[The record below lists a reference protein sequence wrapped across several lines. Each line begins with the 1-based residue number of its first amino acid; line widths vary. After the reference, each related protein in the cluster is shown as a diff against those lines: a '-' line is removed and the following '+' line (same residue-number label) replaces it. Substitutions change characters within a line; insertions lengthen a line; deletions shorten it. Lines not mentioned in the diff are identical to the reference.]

1 VQTAGS
7 ALSGKDID
15 GLFRRHRLRI
25 LLAITLGYGFIYTCR
40 LGLSIVKK
48 PLIDGGIFTVE
59 ELGMIGAALFYGY
72 AAGKFFNGFLS
83 DHFKPRIFFSGSI
96 FLSALINLAMGSST
110 LLWVS
115 VTLWALNGWF
125 QGMAAPSAIIT
136 ITNWFGLHER
146 GRTYGVWN
154 ASHAIGE
161 GITFY
166 LIAAIVAAAGWR
178 FGYITPGIVCIAVAT
193 WVYSFLRNAPP
204 SIGLPSVNEWLGADP
219 EPPKDRNT
227 WRTQK
232 IIFGITAMWVVAL
245 ASALMYVTRYAINS
259 WGVLYLQEIRGYSLL
274 DAGFY
279 MAVNTIAGIVGS
291 IAYGFISDKCFDARR
306 PPANLIFAIVEIV
319 ALVAIFFGPKN
330 DVALFWAFAFYG
342 AALSGLIASVG
353 GLFGV
358 DIAPRGATGAAMG
371 FVGVFS
377 YLGAATQES
386 VSAALISRG
395 MTVVDGVNL
404 YDFDMAIYFW
414 IGTSVISMLL
424 AASLWNTKIRD

>member
-1 VQTAGS
+1 MQAEIAVIRSQEV
-7 ALSGKDID
+7 D
-15 GLFRRHRLRI
+15 GVFRRQRLRI
-25 LLAITLGYGFIYTCR
+25 MLAITLGYGFIYTCR

-83 DHFKPRIFFSGSI
+83 DYIKPRLFFSSSI

-115 VTLWALNGWF
+115 VSLWALNGWF

-136 ITNWFGLHER
+136 VTNWFGLHER
-146 GRTYGVWN
+146 GRKYGIWS

-166 LIAAIVAAAGWR
+166 IIAAVVAAYSWR
-178 FGYITPGIVCIAVAT
+178 YGFITPGIVCIAVAA
-193 WVYSFLRNAPP
+193 WVYSFMRNAPP
-204 SIGLPSVNEWLGADP
+204 TIGLPSVNEWLDTDP
-219 EPPKDRNT
+219 EPPKEKST
-227 WRTQK
+227 WQTQK
-232 IIFGITAMWVVAL
+232 IIFSIAAMWVVAIS
-245 ASALMYVTRYAINS
+245 SALMYVTRYAINS
-259 WGVLYLQEIRGYSLL
+259 WGVLYLQEIRGYSLV

-279 MAVNTIAGIVGS
+279 LAVNTVAGILGS
-291 IAYGFISDKCFDARR
+291 IAYGYLSDKYFDARR
-306 PPANLIFAIVEIV
+306 PPANLIFALVEIA
-319 ALVAIFFGPKN
+319 ALLAIFFGPQN
-330 DVALFWAFAFYG
+330 DIVLFFAFAVYG
-342 AALSGLIASVG
+342 AALSGLIASIG

-377 YLGAATQES
+377 YLGAATQEN
-386 VSAALISRG
+386 VSAALITQG
-395 MTVVDGVNL
+395 MTLVDGVRN
-404 YDFDMAIYFW
+404 YDFDLAIYFW
-414 IGTSVISMLL
+414 IGTSVVSMLL

>member
-1 VQTAGS
+1 METLVGS
-7 ALSGKDID
+7 DDINAVY
-15 GLFRRHRLRI
+15 RRQRLRI
-25 LLAITLGYGFIYTCR
+25 MLAITLGYGFIYTCR

-83 DHFKPRIFFSGSI
+83 DYVKPRLFFSASI

-115 VTLWALNGWF
+115 ISLWALNGWF

-146 GRTYGVWN
+146 GRTYGIWS

-166 LIAAIVAAAGWR
+166 VIAAVVAAYGWR
-178 FGYITPGIVCIAVAT
+178 YGFITPGIVCLAVAA
-193 WVYSFLRNAPP
+193 WVYGFMRNAPATM
-204 SIGLPSVNEWLGADP
+204 GLPPVNEWLGAER
-219 EPPKDRNT
+219 EPPREKST
-227 WRTQK
+227 WQTQK
-232 IIFGITAMWVVAL
+232 IIFGIRAMWVVAIS
-245 ASALMYVTRYAINS
+245 SALMYVTRYAINS
-259 WGVLYLQEIRGYSLL
+259 WGVLYLQEVRGYSLV

-279 MAVNTIAGIVGS
+279 LAINTVAGILGS
-291 IAYGFISDKCFDARR
+291 IAYGYVSDKCFNARR

-319 ALVAIFFGPKN
+319 ALVAIFFGPQN
-330 DVALFWAFAFYG
+330 DLVLFLAFAVYG
-342 AALSGLIASVG
+342 AALSGLIASIG

-358 DIAPRGATGAAMG
+358 DIAPPGATGAAMG

-377 YLGAATQES
+377 YLGAATQEN
-386 VSAALISRG
+386 VSATLIA
-395 MTVVDGVNL
+395 TGVTIVNDVSV
-404 YDFDMAIYFW
+404 YNFDLAIYFW
-414 IGTSVISMLL
+414 IGTSVVSMLL
-424 AASLWNTKIRD
+424 AATLWNTEIRD